1 MFGEGVD
8 GLVSGGVRVAQWI
21 NCAELKCLVV
31 IAAHNV
37 NIKQEEVR
45 SEK

>member
-1 MFGEGVD
+1 MFDEGVD

-21 NCAELKCLVV
+21 NCAESRLVV
-31 IAAHNV
+31 IAAQNV